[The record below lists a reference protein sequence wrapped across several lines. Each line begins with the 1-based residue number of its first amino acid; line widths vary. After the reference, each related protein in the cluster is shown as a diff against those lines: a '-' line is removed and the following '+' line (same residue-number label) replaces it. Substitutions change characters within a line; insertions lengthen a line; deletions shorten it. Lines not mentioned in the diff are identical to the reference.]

1 MASILQVEELRGPTS
16 GANANKVIIPSG
28 QTLELTSGSV
38 IELPAGSISNFNAN
52 LATNRTDTG
61 TTSYQDVIN
70 TTITPSSTD
79 SKILIIAHVLS
90 NGRNATSY
98 QFWHALFRNSNN
110 LVQQRM
116 ESVVGLGNDLRHL
129 SYIDEP
135 NTTNEVTYSLKYRTN
150 SGGYVT
156 LGDNGSRYIAVLEL
170 KA

>member
-1 MASILQVEELRGPTS
+1 MASELYVETLKGLTS

-28 QTLELTSGSV
+28 QTLEVVSGGV
-38 IELPAGSISNFNAN
+38 IELPAGSISNYNSN

-79 SKILIIAHVLS
+79 SKILILAHVLS
-90 NGRNATSY
+90 HGRNATNY
-98 QFWHALFRNSNN
+98 QFWHALFRDSTN

-135 NTTNEVTYSLKYRTN
+135 NTTSEITYSLKYRTN
-150 SGGYVT
+150 AGGYVT